1 MFVSLV
7 LEVEGN
13 NLLFEKDFR
22 GKRPFWIIF
31 YLPADHVG
39 PIITINIASGR
50 PGIQE
55 LLLNCPFCIIYSYNL
70 LACNLCI

>member
-22 GKRPFWIIF
+22 EKKAIF
-31 YLPADHVG
+31 YLPADRVG

-50 PGIQE
+50 PGI
-55 LLLNCPFCIIYSYNL
+55 
-70 LACNLCI
+70 